1 MAMID
6 TAHSAPSG
14 VVTINRFIGEPAGRL
29 IAWSRDRAKAA
40 RTADALDNLSP
51 EMLDDIGLTSADVD
65 NYRRQAV
72 FF

>member
-14 VVTINRFIGEPAGRL
+14 AVTINRFIGEPAGRL
-29 IAWSRDRAKAA
+29 IAWFRNRAEAA
-40 RTADALDNLSP
+40 RTADALGNMSP
-51 EMLDDIGLTSADVD
+51 EMLDDIGLTSADVN

>member
-29 IAWSRDRAKAA
+29 IAWFRDRAEAA
-40 RTADALDNLSP
+40 RTADDLSNLSP
-51 EMLDDIGLTSADVD
+51 EMLDDIGLTSADVN